1 MAIVSLFGVNGL
13 TVPQYDIEFQGLTE
27 SGVVDSINPFNSSSY
42 PHCLDFQTW
51 RMEIGDEAEPKAQK
65 PEILTET
72 ASERRCD
79 LADGDG
85 EPEILR
91 AFPTLTAEQV
101 RAAIAFAAVVTDMP
115 YAGLP
120 NI

>member
-1 MAIVSLFGVNGL
+1 MDISTLITRDRGICGGEPVFRGTRVPLR
-13 TVPQYDIEFQGLTE
+13 TVL
-27 SGVVDSINPFNSSSY
+27 
-42 PHCLDFQTW
+42 
-51 RMEIGDEAEPKAQK
+51 
-65 PEILTET
+65 
-72 ASERRCD
+72 AS

-91 AFPTLTAEQV
+91 SFPTLTAEHV
-101 RAAIAFAAVVTDMP
+101 RAAIAFAAAAAVDDMP